1 MNKVIVIGCPGAGKS
16 TFARQLNEK
25 TQIPLFY
32 LDMIWHRA
40 DKTTVSREQFDFG
53 LIEIMK
59 QDRWIIDGNYIRTI
73 PIRLQ
78 QCDTVFLLD
87 YPLDVCIAGVESRI
101 GQPRVDMPWIET
113 EFDPEFREWILDF
126 SQRQLPEIYSWLGAY
141 PDKEIHIF
149 KSRKE
154 ADEFIENC

>member
-73 PIRLQ
+73 QIRLQ

-87 YPLDVCIAGVESRI
+87 YPLDVCIAGVETRI
-101 GQPRVDMPWIET
+101 GKPRVDMPWIET

-141 PDKEIHIF
+141 SDKEIHIF